1 MEEQRVLLVNSMS
14 RNLIPVTLVTEHH
27 LVALD
32 AGTALL
38 RLPANSGHGHADGI
52 SCIACGMRTDV
63 RALLFDML
71 EEAKQ
76 GVRPPFER
84 VVVDA
89 SAVADKGRVVDALTG
104 KLPAQAL
111 RDHTVARLFYLAG
124 AA

>member
-1 MEEQRVLLVNSMS
+1 MGVLLG
-14 RNLIPVTLVTEHH
+14 RIEPIPVTLVTEPGR
-27 LVALD
+27 LVPLD
-32 AGTALL
+32 ADAALL
-38 RLPANSGHGHADGI
+38 RLPANTGHGHEDGTH
-52 SCIACGMRTDV
+52 CIACAMRTDV
-63 RALLFDML
+63 RALLFDLL

-76 GVRPPFER
+76 GLRPKFKR

-89 SAVADKGRVVDALTG
+89 SAVPDTSVVIAALTG

>member
-1 MEEQRVLLVNSMS
+1 MARIEP
-14 RNLIPVTLVTEHH
+14 IAVTIVTERH

-32 AGTALL
+32 GDTALL
-38 RLPANSGHGHADGI
+38 RLPANSGHGHEDGV
-52 SCIACGMRTDV
+52 SCVACAMRTDV

-76 GVRPPFER
+76 GLRPPFRR

-89 SAVADKGRVVDALTG
+89 SAVTDKGRVVDALTG